1 MDVIF
6 EESNA
11 LKRVS
16 YPPFLFMWTLQ
27 DLGARKVGP
36 KLGLKSRTGA
46 RQLFYRMKFWLTYD
60 EPFRYLLLKF
70 EKLNDIPPA
79 KREKD

>member
-1 MDVIF
+1 MVFINARVVSGSLLFMDVIF

-27 DLGARKVGP
+27 DLGAREVGP

-46 RQLFYRMKFWLTYD
+46 RQLFYRMKF
-60 EPFRYLLLKF
+60 
-70 EKLNDIPPA
+70 
-79 KREKD
+79 